1 MINHFFIPGA
11 MQWCK
16 RIVLSCLK
24 CQQGA
29 NKNVGGKA
37 PLQSLPI
44 ISEPFH
50 TVYIDLVGKIEP
62 SSAEGHTHI
71 LTLMDSAT
79 HFLIAVPLKKTDSVT
94 IAEALMKQF
103 DLVGYPQR
111 IYNDNGSNLSSD
123 IMREIY
129 RTFGIQMKTI
139 PVYWPRANL
148 VERQHGIMKS
158 IMRKLIVDQP
168 RQWHRY
174 LDALMFAIRTT
185 PNASGYS
192 PFELLFGRQGR
203 THLTFLKELWTGRN
217 NNPETKD
224 TYQYILDLENRITE
238 TCEFAQKELSKIRNK
253 NQKYFNT
260 NAML

>member
-1 MINHFFIPGA
+1 
-11 MQWCK
+11 
-16 RIVLSCLK
+16 VS
-24 CQQGA
+24 
-29 NKNVGGKA
+29 
-37 PLQSLPI
+37 
-44 ISEPFH
+44 
-50 TVYIDLVGKIEP
+50 
-62 SSAEGHTHI
+62 
-71 LTLMDSAT
+71 
-79 HFLIAVPLKKTDSVT
+79 

-139 PVYWPRANL
+139 PVYWPRVNL

-158 IMRKLIVDQP
+158 IIRKLIVDQP

-192 PFELLFGRQGR
+192 PFELLFGRQGG
-203 THLTFLKELWTGRN
+203 L
-217 NNPETKD
+217 
-224 TYQYILDLENRITE
+224 I
-238 TCEFAQKELSKIRNK
+238 
-253 NQKYFNT
+253 
-260 NAML
+260 